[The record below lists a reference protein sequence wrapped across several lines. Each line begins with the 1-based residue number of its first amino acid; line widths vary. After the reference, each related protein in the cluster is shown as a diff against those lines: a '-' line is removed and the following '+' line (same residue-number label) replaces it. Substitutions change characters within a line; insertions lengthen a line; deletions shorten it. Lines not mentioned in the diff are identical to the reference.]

1 MADPNVLVPDGQ
13 GTDRRAVLV
22 NNVEGTVIFQENERS
37 CNAMV
42 DVDGELHRVVL
53 VYDLSGGGGGGG
65 STIISTTAVLDSSA
79 WDNNSQ
85 TITVNRVT
93 DNNIVM
99 VSPAPNSTSDWSN
112 AGILCTAQSTNSLTF
127 TCSST
132 PNTNVLVNVII
143 FN

>member
-53 VYDLSGGGGGGG
+53 VYDLSGGGGGSGNLDKIIIK
-65 STIISTTAVLDSSA
+65 SKTI
-79 WDNNSQ
+79 
-85 TITVNRVT
+85 
-93 DNNIVM
+93 
-99 VSPAPNSTSDWSN
+99 PAASETE
-112 AGILCTAQSTNSLTF
+112 
-127 TCSST
+127 
-132 PNTNVLVNVII
+132 
-143 FN
+143 

>member
-53 VYDLSGGGGGGG
+53 VYDLSGGGGGGV
-65 STIISTTAVLDSSA
+65 TTRTVTLSSA
-79 WDNNSQ
+79 NWTNDMQVVSCQGVTASN
-85 TITVNRVT
+85 TVIVGPTPASGT
-93 DNNIVM
+93 DYG
-99 VSPAPNSTSDWSN
+99 A
-112 AGILCTAQSTNSLTF
+112 AGIICTAQAANSLTF
-127 TCSST
+127 TCDTT
-132 PNTNVLVNVII
+132 PSANIDVNVII
-143 FN
+143 M